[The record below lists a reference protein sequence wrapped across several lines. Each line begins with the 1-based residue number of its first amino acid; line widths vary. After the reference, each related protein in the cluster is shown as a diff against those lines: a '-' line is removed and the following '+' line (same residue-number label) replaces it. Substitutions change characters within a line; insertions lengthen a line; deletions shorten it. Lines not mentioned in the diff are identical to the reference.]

1 MAAQRSL
8 SFRDASVWALN
19 ASPPNGVVT
28 MDRSTLAAYDSAAAA
43 YAKDW
48 HEQPAPRDLQE
59 IVENFFIRGG
69 VSADIGCG
77 SGREVAWLNKNG
89 FPADGF
95 DASDG
100 LLAEARSRYPR
111 LSFKHAELPDLKGI
125 AANSF
130 DNVLC
135 ETVIM
140 HLDQQQI
147 PPSVRRML
155 DIIKPCGVL
164 YLSWRVTDGSDIG
177 DGNGRLY
184 AAFDAALVSAEFS
197 HATLLL
203 DEEVVSVSSGKKIH
217 RLIAKKTG

>member
-111 LSFKHAELPDLKGI
+111 LSFKHAELPELKGI

-140 HLDQQQI
+140 HLGRARI
-147 PPSVRRML
+147 APSVRRML
-155 DIIKPCGVL
+155 DIVKPGGVF
-164 YLSWRVTDGSDIG
+164 YLSWRVTEDADQR
-177 DGNGRLY
+177 DQHRRLY
-184 AAFDAALVSAEFS
+184 AAFDAAVVRGELAA
-197 HATLLL
+197 ATPLL
-203 DEEVVSVSSGKKIH
+203 DEEVISASSRKKIH
-217 RLIAKKTG
+217 RVVVKKNA